1 MMLTCPNNP
10 MPLFGT
16 LGPNPIP
23 IGPLGPTGP
32 PPAILG
38 PGPGALKKPEGGG
51 GAIKE
56 GGGP

>member
-1 MMLTCPNNP
+1 